1 MCGEPLHG
9 RAPSDDSCTISHFS
23 GPANRVEGKLDLQ
36 LTVTPPGKVTLF
48 YCLYGVRG
56 KPKQACLTKESVSP

>member
-1 MCGEPLHG
+1 MHHQPLQ
-9 RAPSDDSCTISHFS
+9 R
-23 GPANRVEGKLDLQ
+23 PANRVEGKLDLQ

-56 KPKQACLTKESVSP
+56 KPKQAGLTKESVCP